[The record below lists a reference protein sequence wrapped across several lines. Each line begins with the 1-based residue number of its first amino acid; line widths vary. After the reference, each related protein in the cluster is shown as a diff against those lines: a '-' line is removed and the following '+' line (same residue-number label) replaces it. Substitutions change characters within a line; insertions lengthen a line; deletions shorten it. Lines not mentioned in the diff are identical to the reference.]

1 MGGFIMKRFFFVCL
15 FLSALS
21 ILGFSQI
28 GTNIFAGFNYGLST
42 TTSTDTV
49 LTGHASAIHT
59 IDFGLLV
66 DYEIAEGFASGAG
79 GGGAIPVTSGVKIA
93 GEGEPTDLKY
103 FLDGLLGISYAY
115 PLNPVV
121 LRADVL
127 GGISWFDLGRLGEFG
142 FLVKAKF
149 SLGYTVNNFTIYVG
163 AGYEMR
169 QYNVKPAANQTG
181 KFTLSSIPI
190 ELGVTIRF

>member
-1 MGGFIMKRFFFVCL
+1 MKRFFFVCL

-42 TTSTDTV
+42 TTSTDSV

-66 DYEIAEGFASGAG
+66 DYEIAEGFAIGAG
-79 GGGAIPVTSGVKIA
+79 IGGAIPVTSGVKIA

-142 FLVKAKF
+142 FVVKAKF
-149 SLGYTVNNFTIYVG
+149 SLGYSVNNFTIYVG